1 MKEKKAISTKLLLLI
16 IMSII
21 GVVYADSMVVS
32 GEKLD
37 NVYIGETSTYYIV
50 KNPKDGSFQT
60 ISKKRM
66 DIRKPI
72 QSDDRKELLKQWE
85 AKRAEPKDNKEK
97 LETKV
102 LSGRGDPVAAKKAC
116 QLFLLNKQPPLEPVK
131 KKSIKVGSTMA
142 DVLEV
147 LGEPKGKG
155 PKTVTS
161 YGVSEYWKYENG
173 NIYFDNGKIDFFT
186 LDREKQE

>member
-85 AKRAEPKDNKEK
+85 AKRAEPKDNRGES
-97 LETKV
+97 ETKV
-102 LSGRGDPVAAKKAC
+102 LVGKGDPVAAEKAHE
-116 QLFLLNKQPPLEPVK
+116 QFLEEKQSK
-131 KKSIKVGSTMA
+131 IKPIQRDPIGIYSYKE
-142 DVLEV
+142 DVRAQF
-147 LGEPKGKG
+147 GEPIKI
-155 PKTVTS
+155 TDRRS
-161 YGVSEYWKYENG
+161 DEYGVYESWEYKDKYVD
-173 NIYFDNGKIDFFT
+173 FKNGKVDVI
-186 LDREKQE
+186 EVKNKPE